1 MTGEHWRLPMRT
13 TALLATALLAI
24 ALLAIAFATA
34 ASAGPRQGPVW
45 QPCDYNTDWKIDG
58 TNCG

>member
-1 MTGEHWRLPMRT
+1 MTGGIGGPMRT

-24 ALLAIAFATA
+24 TLILVFATA
-34 ASAGPRQGPVW
+34 ASAGPRQDHVW

-58 TNCG
+58 TSCG